1 MRCIALAMQWLK
13 MVAILVLLILPLLL
27 NERRLKSRENLSKVI
42 ETQKLPLG
50 LKGCQKQ
57 KHILRLDY
65 QRAFLGVLLCL
76 EDLEQLQDQYQI
88 RDLVD
93 FELIRSGECNN
104 FIVLR

>member
-13 MVAILVLLILPLLL
+13 MAAILALSILPLLL
-27 NERRLKSRENLSKVI
+27 NERRLKNRENLSKVI

-65 QRAFLGVLLCL
+65 QRAFLGVLLCPG
-76 EDLEQLQDQYQI
+76 DLEQLQDQYQI

-93 FELIRSGECNN
+93 FELMRSGKRNN
-104 FIVLR
+104 FIVLY

>member
-1 MRCIALAMQWLK
+1 MRCIVLAMQWLK
-13 MVAILVLLILPLLL
+13 TAAILVLLILPLLPSA
-27 NERRLKSRENLSKVI
+27 RRLKNRENLSKVI

-76 EDLEQLQDQYQI
+76 VGLEQLQDQYQI

-93 FELIRSGECNN
+93 FELIRSGKRNN
-104 FIVLR
+104 FIVLY

>member
-50 LKGCQKQ
+50 LKGCRKQ
-57 KHILRLDY
+57 KHIPHLDC
-65 QRAFLGVLLCL
+65 QQAFLGVLLCL
-76 EDLEQLQDQYQI
+76 VGLEQLQDQYQI

-93 FELIRSGECNN
+93 FELMKSGKRNN
-104 FIVLR
+104 FIVLY